1 MLAGL
6 VCLGAGVSPGCTRQ
20 RNTGET
26 TMDPRRAVRIM
37 VNKDGVI
44 SLNGRTV
51 TIDELKNGLLVAG
64 RTSGS
69 VVWYYR
75 ENSTGKPAPNSMLV
89 FNAILE
95 SKLPVRLSTKS
106 DFSDVAEPGGG
117 SQ

>member
-1 MLAGL
+1 
-6 VCLGAGVSPGCTRQ
+6 
-20 RNTGET
+20 
-26 TMDPRRAVRIM
+26 M
-37 VNKDGVI
+37 VNKDGAI
-44 SLNGRTV
+44 SVNGRTV
-51 TIDELKNGLLVAG
+51 TIDELKNVLLAAG

-106 DFSDVAEPGGG
+106 DFSDVVGPGGG